1 MGKLLSFFSALAV
14 LAVMTAILVVSG
26 IGMADEDGAK
36 DQNRIAEL
44 QETVRK
50 EVKVIQGKDGQTF
63 RVETI
68 IVGDDND
75 GREEGDAGDEGD
87 PSDEG
92 DAEPKIQKRIE
103 SRIQIDGDGV
113 DVRLE
118 KGKLI
123 IRLPDG
129 TEQEIDLP
137 SVDGVDLPDLKARDI
152 ELDIEVEGGDTPQ
165 KADVDI
171 DVQVTGKA
179 IIVDSDGNVREIE
192 LGPDAIV
199 GEGAGTIIGGPGFSG
214 AIESG
219 IYATPIQFG
228 KYMIGVGINDA
239 SPALRSQLSLD
250 DGTGVVV
257 SYVGDD
263 SPAAKAGIEMFDVIV
278 SAGDRVIHNLPE
290 LIEVVNAN
298 GEKEQAIALS
308 LIRKGEKKT
317 VEVTPVKRPEGE
329 IQDAPIAGFPG
340 FEAIPHGHLEAY
352 GIPADEFAN
361 IQKHLQEQMKHL
373 GKNGIKGE
381 WQAAPVIPGPNF
393 IPHAG
398 FGKQIEMLEKM
409 EKRIKHLEKRLE
421 QLESR

>member
-1 MGKLLSFFSALAV
+1 MGKLLSFFSV
-14 LAVMTAILVVSG
+14 LAAVAVIAVVCG
-26 IGMADEDGAK
+26 IGIADEIGAK
-36 DQNRIAEL
+36 DQKRTVEL
-44 QETVRK
+44 QKSVRK

-68 IVGDDND
+68 IVGD
-75 GREEGDAGDEGD
+75 EGDADEDDDAGDEGG
-87 PSDEG
+87 PET
-92 DAEPKIQKRIE
+92 KIEKRIE
-103 SRIQIDGDGV
+103 TNFQIDGDGV

-129 TEQEIDLP
+129 TEQKIDLP
-137 SVDGVDLPDLKARDI
+137 VVDGVELPELKVRDI
-152 ELDIEVEGGDTPQ
+152 ELDIEVEGSNKPQ
-165 KADVDI
+165 KADLDV
-171 DVQVTGKA
+171 DVQVKGKA

-214 AIESG
+214 VIESG
-219 IYATPIQFG
+219 VLTVPVQLG
-228 KYMIGVGINDA
+228 EYMIGVGINDA

-250 DGTGVVV
+250 EDTGVVV

-298 GEKEQAIALS
+298 GKKEQAIALT

-317 VEVTPVKRPEGE
+317 VEVTPVKRPAGE
-329 IQDAPIAGFPG
+329 IQDAPIGGFPG
-340 FEAIPHGHLEAY
+340 FEAIPH
-352 GIPADEFAN
+352 
-361 IQKHLQEQMKHL
+361 
-373 GKNGIKGE
+373 
-381 WQAAPVIPGPNF
+381 
-393 IPHAG
+393 AG
-398 FGKQIEMLEKM
+398 FGKHAEMLERL
-409 EKRIKHLEKRLE
+409 EKRIKQFEKRLE
-421 QLESR
+421 QLESE